1 MPFNTPIQSALKA
14 RSVAFGFWLTL
25 PSAAVAKTIIHGS
38 SGSSARFSWILVD
51 AEHGL
56 ISDHHYYELNNA
68 IGSEGVSPIIRVPCA
83 EEWMIKRA
91 LDAGAHGIMTPM
103 CHTEVCIPGQN
114 DYSGRLPPSNRASM
128 KLIDHLFPQA
138 DAINIAKW
146 TRYPPIGTRG
156 YGPMFAPHSFPG
168 VDPGADH
175 DDGANE
181 GLTTFVQIESRSGVE
196 NVEKIAAV
204 DGIDVLLI
212 GPFDLAKQLGVTRG
226 GAEHEAAIQR
236 IKKAAHAAGKKAAI
250 FCTGGADAYAR
261 GQDGFEMVSVN
272 TDVGVIRSAMLNE
285 LKVANGESAQ
295 SGPGGY

>member
-1 MPFNTPIQSALKA
+1 MPFTTPVQSALKGPSA
-14 RSVAFGFWLTL
+14 AFGFWLTL

-38 SGSSARFSWILVD
+38 SGSSTKFSWILVD

-103 CHTEVCIPGQN
+103 CHTE
-114 DYSGRLPPSNRASM
+114 
-128 KLIDHLFPQA
+128 A

-146 TRYPPIGTRG
+146 TRYPPVGTRG
-156 YGPMFAPHSFPG
+156 YGPMFAPHSFAG

-175 DDGANE
+175 DEGAND

-196 NVEKIAAV
+196 QVEKIAAV

-212 GPFDLAKQLGVTRG
+212 GPFDLAKQMGVTRCG
-226 GAEHEAAIQR
+226 EEHEAAIQR
-236 IKKAAHAAGKKAAI
+236 ILKAAHAANKKAAI
-250 FCTGGADAYAR
+250 FCTGGEDAHAR
-261 GQDGFEMVSVN
+261 TQQGFDMVSVN

-295 SGPGGY
+295 SRPGGY